1 MQGLVLLDPSFH
13 PRASWELTAVLVLL
27 SGHWPARGLLSGKW
41 PLTPDSQG
49 RSNGNG
55 LAKEST
61 NSAAAGEDGGLLGSS
76 DGDAAGASGGDSSVH
91 ARVAGRQK
99 SHQCALLW
107 IIGPRSVSGQ
117 PGHGPMLI
125 MSEQGTSEVSC
136 IEKEG
141 RCLLMWCTSIIGS
154 CVFVVMP
161 HESHMGMMQLSLLK
175 GTSAYQP
182 QL

>member
-61 NSAAAGEDGGLLGSS
+61 TRLQLGKMVACSE
-76 DGDAAGASGGDSSVH
+76 AQMAMQP
-91 ARVAGRQK
+91 ARLEGMAP
-99 SHQCALLW
+99 S
-107 IIGPRSVSGQ
+107 
-117 PGHGPMLI
+117 MLDRL
-125 MSEQGTSEVSC
+125 VD
-136 IEKEG
+136 
-141 RCLLMWCTSIIGS
+141 RRA
-154 CVFVVMP
+154 
-161 HESHMGMMQLSLLK
+161 
-175 GTSAYQP
+175 TSAPCSGSQAHTVCLSSLATGP
-182 QL
+182 C